1 MSRGRGADA
10 LVIPQALRDRQGLAS
25 NPELSAWV
33 SANAGAGKTYVLT
46 RRVTRLLLGGAEPS
60 RILCLTFTKAAA
72 ANMANRV
79 FGDLEAWAKAS
90 DEELRASLSPF
101 ILDPDA
107 QDLARARRLFARAI
121 ETPGGLKVQ
130 TIHAFC
136 EGLLQAFPFEA
147 NVPASFQVMDEVQT
161 REMLA
166 RARDAV
172 MTRTDVTEDAFAEA
186 LQALAME
193 RAPGSLAEHLDAA
206 VATRRGL
213 AGWLGSDDPAGR
225 LRQGLGLDGAAS
237 REALLGRLETS
248 EALPVA
254 LWREAGALL
263 NAGSKTL
270 QTMAGQLGAA
280 LDATG
285 DARMAA
291 YTDVFLTKTTRTV
304 PARFLTK
311 DFRAAYPEWAD
322 RLEREAQHAL
332 ELHGLDNA
340 IALAERS
347 QALFTL
353 AGGIIAVFEREKAR
367 RGLME
372 FQDLIDHAGALLAP
386 EGNRWVLYKLDG
398 GLDHVLLDEAQDTS
412 PAQWTIIKNLTD
424 EFFGAEAE
432 ASAAAGGQPGRGRT
446 LFAVGDEKQSIFSF
460 QGARPATFETERA
473 RIAQAAEA
481 ARHRFETVPI
491 ETSFR
496 SAPNILKA
504 VDAVFA
510 ADEMH
515 ADLTAKGVAPHHES
529 ARPNAP
535 SFVELWAPALPSENP
550 AEQAWDAPLDQRG
563 PGEPSDVMATRIA
576 SQIAALIAGG
586 MPAGEILVLVRGRN
600 RAFEAVIRALR
611 AAHVPVAGADR
622 LKLLEQIA
630 VLDCLALADALLLPD
645 DDLALATVLKSP
657 LFDFADAE
665 MDAETRL
672 FHLAHGRDGRLWNAL
687 VARAETDAVCARALA
702 RLDAWASRAAYA
714 RPFEFFAEVLGAGG
728 GRRAFLA
735 RLGLEAGDALDEFL
749 SLALAFEERATPT
762 LQAFVHDL
770 RKTEREVKRELS
782 EAGETVRVMT
792 VHNAKGLEAEA
803 VFLVC
808 AGQKIM
814 DGSKDP
820 DIFALDD
827 APDAPLVYAPSAQQD
842 PAPIAAIRHAH
853 RQARAAEERRLLYV
867 AMTRAK
873 NYLYVAACRSG
884 KAPKDAEPTLM
895 PDGETWHG
903 MVARALGETAVEGEC
918 EGGGQSNWVWP
929 SRPAE
934 RPEAWRARTP
944 EPIKVDEDAE
954 APWLTARVSTEVRLR
969 ETTPTGIPYAG
980 KRHDARAPSVSPSAS
995 PAIPGLDPLLRG
1007 TLLHRLLQSL
1017 PSLAPD
1023 ARPGAAHTY
1032 LAARAPDIE
1041 ETARSTLL
1049 AEAAA
1054 VIDHVDL
1061 ADAFSPEATAE
1072 VDIVGH
1078 VVRRRET
1085 LLVNG
1090 RIDRLVVLPDR
1101 VVIIDFKTDAFPAE
1115 TAETVAPT
1123 YLAQL
1128 AAYRDLMRQTYP
1140 DRAIECRL
1148 VWTVGT
1154 RVMTIPDRLLDDAAG
1169 EAESRAA

>member
-1 MSRGRGADA
+1 MSRGQGADA
-10 LVIPQALRDRQGLAS
+10 LVIPQDLRDRQGMAS

-90 DEELRASLSPF
+90 DEELRESLSPF

-166 RARDAV
+166 RARDTV
-172 MTRTDVTEDAFAEA
+172 MTRTDATEDAFAEA

-213 AGWLGSDDPAGR
+213 ASWLGSEDPAGR
-225 LRQGLGLDGAAS
+225 LRQGLGLDGALS
-237 REALLGRLETS
+237 REALLERLDAS

-254 LWREAGALL
+254 LWREASALL
-263 NAGSKTL
+263 NAGSTTL
-270 QTMAGQLGAA
+270 RTMAMQLDAALGAA
-280 LDATG
+280 GA
-285 DARMAA
+285 ARMEA
-291 YTDVFLTKTTRTV
+291 YTDVFLTKTTRTI

-311 DFRAAYPEWAD
+311 EFRATYPDWTD
-322 RLEREAQHAL
+322 RLEREARHAE
-332 ELHGLDNA
+332 ELHGLGNA

-412 PAQWTIIKNLTD
+412 PAQWTIIQNLTD

-432 ASAAAGGQPGRGRT
+432 ASSAAGGQQGRRRT

-473 RIAQAAEA
+473 RIATAAEA
-481 ARHRFETVPI
+481 AKHRFETVPI

-515 ADLTAKGVAPHHES
+515 ADLTAKGFAPHHES

-535 SFVELWAPALPSENP
+535 SFVELWAPTLPSENV
-550 AEQAWDAPLDQRG
+550 AERAWDAPLDQRG
-563 PGEPSDVMATRIA
+563 VGEPSDVMATRIA
-576 SQIAALIAGG
+576 NQIAALMAGG

-630 VLDCLALADALLLPD
+630 ILDCLALADALLLPD
-645 DDLALATVLKSP
+645 DDLALATILKSP

-672 FHLAHGRDGRLWNAL
+672 FNLAHGRDGRLWNAL
-687 VARAETDAVCARALA
+687 VDRARTDPVCARALA
-702 RLDAWASRAAYA
+702 RLEMWASRAAYA

-792 VHNAKGLEAEA
+792 VHNAKGLEAKA

-842 PAPIAAIRHAH
+842 PAPIAAIRSAH

-873 NYLYVAACRSG
+873 NYLYVVACRSG
-884 KAPKDAEPTLM
+884 KAPKDTEPALM

-903 MVARALGETAVEGEC
+903 MVARALGEAAVEGTC
-918 EGGGQSNWVWP
+918 EGSGLPNWVWP
-929 SRPAE
+929 VRPVE
-934 RPEAWRARTP
+934 RPEAWHTRAPDPVT
-944 EPIKVDEDAE
+944 VDEVSE
-954 APWLTARVSTEVRLR
+954 APWLTSRVSPEAPRR
-969 ETTPTGIPYAG
+969 ETTPSGIPHAG
-980 KRHDARAPSVSPSAS
+980 KRRDPRAPSLSPSAA
-995 PAIPGLDPLLRG
+995 PTIPGLDALLRG

-1017 PSLAPD
+1017 PPLARD
-1023 ARPGAAHTY
+1023 ARPGAARAY
-1032 LAARAPDIE
+1032 LTARAPGVG
-1041 ETARSTLL
+1041 
-1049 AEAAA
+1049 EAARTTLFEEAVA
-1054 VIDHVDL
+1054 VIDHADL
-1061 ADAFSPEATAE
+1061 ADVFGPHAAAE

-1078 VVRRRET
+1078 VARGEET

-1101 VVIIDFKTDAFPAE
+1101 VIIVDFKTDALPAE
-1115 TAETVAPT
+1115 TVDSVAPT

-1128 AAYRDLMRQTYP
+1128 AAYRDLIRQAYP
-1140 DRAIECRL
+1140 DRAVECRL
-1148 VWTVGT
+1148 VWTTGA
-1154 RVMTIPDRLLDDAAG
+1154 RVMTIPEALLNEAAG
-1169 EAESRAA
+1169 DAESRAA